1 MFRTN
6 TNHQQ
11 RKMFTAVDQLPPT
24 ARKLLEKSWAQTF
37 YDEYFC
43 KLDETVFSVLYSDKK
58 SRPNVPV
65 NILLGFETLKSGFG
79 WSDEELYNHFL
90 FDMQVRYALGLQ
102 DFDEEYFDLRTIY
115 YFRGALLEYEL
126 KHKKN
131 LIQKATEKI
140 TDKQIEKFKI
150 KTGLQRM
157 DSTQIQSN
165 IQNMSRVQLLVE
177 IMHRLH
183 RILSPEDITKY
194 SERFS
199 TYIKEDALHY
209 CYRLKRD
216 EAKTR
221 LEEIGED
228 LAFFVVEFE
237 LNYKAN
243 QAYKNLVRVFN
254 EHYRYEDK
262 KIVIK
267 KGKEL
272 NGSTL
277 QSPDD
282 TRATYRKKNG
292 EGAKG
297 YVANITETCDSE
309 NELQLI
315 TTTNLEPNITDDQR
329 LMADDL
335 DNLTKRM
342 NIKELVTDAGYIGS
356 TGNGATEKHSIKHSV
371 TALRGRKKDE
381 NKLGFDDFKIE
392 KDSEG
397 QPIKIECPNKITG
410 EIKQGKPGRYSAG
423 FDSNICETCPFKDKC
438 FAKKLKKKDLSIIRF
453 TDDNIRVALQRQQF
467 EGNKDNLNIR
477 ASVEST
483 VRSVIHPFGGHL
495 CKLPVR
501 GKERIKTMVIL
512 GASMVNI
519 RRITKYLSPK
529 EENGRLMPVLN

>member
-1 MFRTN
+1 
-6 TNHQQ
+6 QI
-11 RKMFTAVDQLPPT
+11 
-24 ARKLLEKSWAQTF
+24 F
-37 YDEYFC
+37 YDEYFSRI
-43 KLDETVFSVLYSDKK
+43 DEKVFSVLYSNKK
-58 SRPNVPV
+58 SRPNTPV
-65 NILLGFETLKSGFG
+65 NILMGFETLKSGFG

-90 FDMQVRYALGLQ
+90 FDLQVRYALGLQ

-115 YFRGALLEYEL
+115 YFRGALCEYERAEGI
-126 KHKKN
+126 N

-140 TDKQIEKFKI
+140 TDKQIEKFKL

-177 IMHRLH
+177 IIHRLH
-183 RILSPEDITKY
+183 RVLLPEDIEKY
-194 SERFS
+194 SDHFES
-199 TYIKEDALHY
+199 YVKEDALHY

-228 LAFFVVEFE
+228 LNFFVGEFKSK
-237 LNYKAN
+237 YHIHS
-243 QAYKNLVRVFN
+243 AYKNLVRVFQ
-254 EHYRYEDK
+254 EHYRMEEE
-262 KIVIK
+262 KIVVK
-267 KGKEL
+267 KGAEL
-272 NGSTL
+272 KGTNL

-282 TRATYRKKNG
+282 TRATYRNKNG

-297 YVANITETCDSE
+297 YVANITETCDQE
-309 NELQLI
+309 NDLQLI
-315 TTTNLEPNITDDQR
+315 TTTNLEPNATDDQK

-335 DNLTKRM
+335 DNLQIRTD
-342 NIKELVTDAGYIGS
+342 IKEIVTDAGYIGP
-356 TGNGATEKHSIKHSV
+356 TGNEATEKYGIKHSV

-381 NKLGFDDFKIE
+381 NVFGLDDFKIE
-392 KDSEG
+392 KDDKG
-397 QPIKIECPNKITG
+397 QPINIECPNGISG

-467 EGNKDNLNIR
+467 DENKDNLNIR

-512 GASMVNI
+512 GTAMVNI
-519 RRITKYLSPK
+519 RRITGYLSPDNK
-529 EENGRLMPVLN
+529 SDGLLPVFC